1 MREWMSYWIKK
12 SMNNWEWMN
21 EWEWINE
28 RLSEWVNEWMS
39 E

>member
-1 MREWMSYWIKK
+1 MREWMSYWINKC
-12 SMNNWEWMN
+12 MNNWEWMN

>member
-1 MREWMSYWIKK
+1 MREWMSYWINKC
-12 SMNNWEWMN
+12 MNNWKWMN

-28 RLSEWVNEWMS
+28 RISEWVNEWMS